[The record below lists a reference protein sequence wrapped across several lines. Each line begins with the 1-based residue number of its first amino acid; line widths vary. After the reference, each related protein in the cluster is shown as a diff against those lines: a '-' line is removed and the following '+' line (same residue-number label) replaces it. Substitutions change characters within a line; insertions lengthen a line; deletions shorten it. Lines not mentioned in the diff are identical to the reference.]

1 LVIPELSRTV
11 AGNVNSNAR
20 RVRVLVNDPSQDRK
34 CIERLVMIKQ
44 VVFLGVKLPF
54 MLFLMIFGFILEYVV
69 ELPFNL
75 MTRLDARP
83 PRRRT
88 GDRGRF

>member
-11 AGNVNSNAR
+11 AGNVNSNVR
-20 RVRVLVNDPSQDRK
+20 RVRALVNDPSQAK

-44 VVFLGVKLPF
+44 VVFIGVKLPF